1 MIRLIWHYL
10 RTLRRDNAVNS
21 IRRAWRYYRISAKD
35 GLPRAKRLRIALCGA
50 ALVDA
55 SEAIVRYAVAARAA
69 QAEQVKAPEVTWTA
83 PGGQA

>member
-1 MIRLIWHYL
+1 MIRLVWHYL
-10 RTLRRDNAVNS
+10 RTLRRDNAVSS

-55 SEAIVRYAVAARAA
+55 SEAIARYAAAARAV
-69 QAEQVKAPEVTWTA
+69 EGEPVKAPGVTWTA